1 MKYRLATLVL
11 LSLLVTC
18 APAPEPPQPV
28 AQQADTTAAD
38 AEAIRGLIES
48 FHDAFV
54 SGDLDGV
61 VAVYAADAVVLPPG
75 GAVQVGA
82 AAIRASFQEAF
93 AQDTFT
99 SAVSIA
105 HMALL
110 ASTS

>member
-1 MKYRLATLVL
+1 ML
-11 LSLLVTC
+11 LSLLVAC

-38 AEAIRGLIES
+38 AEAIRGLIGK

-61 VAVYAADAVVLPPG
+61 VAVYTADAVVLPPG

>member
-1 MKYRLATLVL
+1 MKYRLTTLVL

-18 APAPEPPQPV
+18 APASEPAQPV

-38 AEAIRGLIES
+38 AEAIRGLIGK
-48 FHDAFV
+48 FHDAFE